1 MSWIAQRKRANAD
14 QALEGDG
21 SNPSLAQLDMK
32 ATYSYQLLVIIV
44 AGRTAPSITNR
55 AAPQTRARV
64 EFIGFT

>member
-1 MSWIAQRKRANAD
+1 MSWIAQWKRANAN

-55 AAPQTRARV
+55 AASQNEGRV